1 MENATQTKNK
11 IVELY
16 PMTKFYLAIATAII
30 AVVLPGILSKVIC
43 FLTLNILAFVSG
55 VYPVFIKRVRN
66 SVGILFLVLLIVPG
80 ETVIFSFWIFK
91 AKLEGLLFALKL
103 GFILASV
110 GSALIWF
117 FAVTTEK
124 DFVLALEKKGMS
136 AKASY
141 VVLSTL
147 QMVPVLKK
155 RSQTIMNAQKAR
167 GVETEGSIWVRA
179 KVFVPTIVPLVLSSI
194 QGTEERALTLEARGF
209 SVETP
214 STHLYDIEASPIDK
228 VVTIVIFSVFLLIIL
243 GRVLL
248 WVI

>member
-66 SVGILFLVLLIVPG
+66 SVGILFLVLLIVQTFFAPG

-124 DFVLALEKKGMS
+124 DFVLALEKKRDECKGLLCGIVNS
-136 AKASY
+136 ANGSGIEETFSDNYECSK
-141 VVLSTL
+141 
-147 QMVPVLKK
+147 
-155 RSQTIMNAQKAR
+155 SQRCRNRRKYMGTCKSVCSNNC
-167 GVETEGSIWVRA
+167 SI
-179 KVFVPTIVPLVLSSI
+179 
-194 QGTEERALTLEARGF
+194 GT
-209 SVETP
+209 
-214 STHLYDIEASPIDK
+214 
-228 VVTIVIFSVFLLIIL
+228 
-243 GRVLL
+243 
-248 WVI
+248 